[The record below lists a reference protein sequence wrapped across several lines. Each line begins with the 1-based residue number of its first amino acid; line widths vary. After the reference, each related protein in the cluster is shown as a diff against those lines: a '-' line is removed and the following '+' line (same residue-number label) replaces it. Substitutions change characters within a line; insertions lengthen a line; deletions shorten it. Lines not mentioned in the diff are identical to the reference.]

1 MPREEPVTILSIER
15 AYLVT
20 PVCAQ
25 PMQVV
30 RVGDGGYRV
39 FVPGLAAILLS
50 GYQHILVRPPLAEVL
65 RDLCFDDMDFRPTA
79 VRRVSTDET
88 WQYVEVMPRF
98 GLWLDTRDEREAWH
112 YDFAH
117 LFVSSVVRD
126 ALVERLPGE
135 LTFSPGFSS
144 FGGVSA
150 GQD

>member
-1 MPREEPVTILSIER
+1 MTILSFER
-15 AYLVT
+15 AYLVE
-20 PVCAQ
+20 PACAQ

-30 RVGDGGYRV
+30 RVGDEGYRV

-65 RDLCFDDMDFRPTA
+65 RDLCFDDMDFRATV

-88 WQYVEVMPRF
+88 WPYVELMPRY

-117 LFVSSVVRD
+117 LFVSSSVRD
-126 ALVERLPGE
+126 ALVERVPGE
-135 LTFSPGFSS
+135 LAFSPGFSS
-144 FGGVSA
+144 FGGASA
-150 GQD
+150 GQE